1 MATPDLILIKDEQTA
16 QNHARAAIEGY
27 SLKSDEQPIRPEPIP
42 VSKGRHLDV
51 DAVLA
56 RSLFRVAGE

>member
-16 QNHARAAIEGY
+16 QNQARAAIEAY
-27 SLKSDEQPIRPEPIP
+27 SSKSDEQPIGLESIP
-42 VSKGRHLDV
+42 VRKGRHLDV

-56 RSLFRVAGE
+56 RSLLRVAGE